1 MHKNLKF
8 IVNAESLK
16 VLFSLERFK
25 KASQKRQIL
34 RGDILKLDSQ
44 HVLNTYMQIESKG
57 VTLQ

>member
-25 KASQKRQIL
+25 KASQKQRIIEQISV
-34 RGDILKLDSQ
+34 ILW
-44 HVLNTYMQIESKG
+44 VLGSDCCAAG
-57 VTLQ
+57 